1 MPPLSSLASVV
12 ALTLAAAFEAPPH
25 TMVELSVSSRD
36 PFLGPDASRLAAEHK
51 PVLLKMAVYETPDV
65 VSDSIQTHRTLY
77 CEPPVAKAAHR
88 AYRKRSDGPM
98 TCIDIGAK

>member
-12 ALTLAAAFEAPPH
+12 ALTLAAAFEVPPH
-25 TMVELSVSSRD
+25 TIVELSVSSRD
-36 PFLGPDASRLAAEHK
+36 PFLGPDASRLA
-51 PVLLKMAVYETPDV
+51 PVLLKMAVYQTPDV
-65 VSDSIQTHRTLY
+65 VSNSILTHRTLY

-98 TCIDIGAK
+98 TCLDVGAK